1 MLAISPLYP
10 GYIFYDHH
18 KKMNLHMFA
27 ATPRFARG
35 KPCAGFKF
43 FTFQNNKHQ
52 NPKTWN
58 PLKPLNPKL
67 KH

>member
-52 NPKTWN
+52 NPKT
-58 PLKPLNPKL
+58 
-67 KH
+67 